1 MSTSIRVLD
10 EAVINRIAAGE
21 VVERPVSVVKEL
33 VENSIDAHAGSIQ
46 VDIELGGRKLV
57 RVRDDGDG
65 MSHDDAFLALERHAT
80 SKLSSEKDL
89 VAVATLGFRGEALA
103 SIASVSRMKLV
114 TSDGSDPAGAEI
126 VIEGGVFRNS
136 QQVGAPRGTLIEV
149 RNLFFNVPV
158 RRKFLKKARYE
169 GDLIQEF
176 VTKIALAFPEIA
188 LTYREDGRVKFD
200 APPVKTTLERISTL
214 FSRDVRDN
222 LIEVDHTVD
231 DGRLH
236 GYVARPPY
244 GRSNMRSV
252 QTFVNG
258 RAVKDRLI
266 NSAVTRAFSNLME
279 RGRYPLAI
287 LFVELPPEKV
297 DVNVHPQKA
306 EVRFTQPKQVF
317 DLILD
322 GIYEALVGGPFRPP
336 REPKEPLRPQPPMTP
351 VHLHVRDE
359 RPPLEMDAASPPM
372 PDRRVPTDSQ
382 RTAESSPAPMPS
394 RSSAQATVPD
404 SERSAAPMPIRDE
417 TDADRAGLPDRTVR
431 PFSSLGVLGALPN
444 SFLILYSDDELIV
457 MDHHAA
463 HERVLF
469 EGLKQSEQESGRF
482 ETQNLLIPTV
492 LEFQPLEARA
502 FQSHLDVLAK
512 VGFSVEEFGE
522 NDFAV
527 KGVPGWLG
535 NTDLETF
542 FHELIDVMLDT
553 GVRGDPERLKEE
565 LLKQMACKAAVKET
579 SSLQPQ
585 EIKNLLA
592 DLDRIGSI
600 EVCPHGRPIT
610 ARVSLA
616 ELRRKMGRK

>member
-33 VENSIDAHAGSIQ
+33 VENSIDAHAGSIR
-46 VDIELGGRKLV
+46 VDVEVGGRKLV

-65 MSHDDAFLALERHAT
+65 MSPDDAFLALERHAT
-80 SKLSSEKDL
+80 SKLSSERDL
-89 VAVATLGFRGEALA
+89 VAIATMGFRGEALA

-114 TSDGSDPAGAEI
+114 TSDGSDTAGSEI
-126 VIEGGVFRNS
+126 LIEGGVFRNS
-136 QQVGAPRGTLIEV
+136 RRAGAPRGTLIEV
-149 RNLFFNVPV
+149 RNLFYNVPV

-169 GDLIQEF
+169 SDLIQEL
-176 VTKIALAFPEIA
+176 VTKIALAFPHIA
-188 LTYREDGRVKFD
+188 LTYREDGKVKFD

-222 LIEVDHTVD
+222 LIAVDHSVD
-231 DGRLH
+231 DARLH

-266 NSAVTRAFSNLME
+266 NSAVNRSFANLME
-279 RGRYPLAI
+279 RGRYPLAV
-287 LFVELPPEKV
+287 LFLELPPDQV
-297 DVNVHPQKA
+297 DVNVHPQKT
-306 EVRFTQPKQVF
+306 EVRFTRPKQVF

-322 GIYEALVGGPFRPP
+322 GIYEALVGGPFKPPPGPKERLGLRPP
-336 REPKEPLRPQPPMTP
+336 MDP

-359 RPPLEMDAASPPM
+359 RPPPGSGAPTPPLPEPRGSTDPARTPAGSADPNSSLSSTPEKT
-372 PDRRVPTDSQ
+372 PDPSLPSARVPSGDGTEA
-382 RTAESSPAPMPS
+382 R
-394 RSSAQATVPD
+394 R
-404 SERSAAPMPIRDE
+404 
-417 TDADRAGLPDRTVR
+417 
-431 PFSSLGVLGALPN
+431 FSSLGILGALPN
-444 SFLILYSDDELIV
+444 SFLVLHGDDELIV

-469 EGLKQSEQESGRF
+469 EDLKRSQRESGRF
-482 ETQNLLIPTV
+482 QTQNLLIPTV
-492 LEFQPLEARA
+492 LEFQPREARA
-502 FQSHLDVLAK
+502 FQSHLDLLTDA
-512 VGFSVEEFGE
+512 GFVVEEFGE

-527 KGVPGWLG
+527 KGVPGWIG
-535 NTDLETF
+535 ATDLEAF

-553 GVRGDPERLKEE
+553 GVTGDPERLREE

-585 EIKNLLA
+585 EIKRLLV
-592 DLDRIGSI
+592 DLDRVGSV

-610 ARVSLA
+610 VGLPFA
-616 ELRRKMGRK
+616 ELRKKMGRK